1 MLRRRSRLL
10 WLLVLGVAVLLVASG
25 WQYFLHDTAETATI
39 RDAVDTFRSR
49 PGAPGRGSSP
59 LAPGVY
65 VYTTAGFEEIDALG
79 GARHD
84 YPARTTITVTVA
96 GCGLK
101 LRWVA
106 LQERDTTWE
115 RCATPRGDVLRSA
128 FETHR
133 FFGTTEHTDYVCGTT
148 LERPKGDKP
157 GTSWALLCKAA
168 GRTERGTGR
177 VVARETLSVGSARIA
192 TVHVRWRATL
202 SGKTTGTT
210 DRDAWL
216 ARANGL
222 PVRMTMASETTTGSV
237 VGDVHYRESV
247 ELELTSTTPRR

>member
-1 MLRRRSRLL
+1 MLRRSRLL
-10 WLLVLGVAVLLVASG
+10 WLLVLGVAVLLVAAG

-39 RDAVDTFRSR
+39 RDAVDSFRH
-49 PGAPGRGSSP
+49 APTSPAGRLP
-59 LAPGVY
+59 TLAPGVY
-65 VYTTAGFEEIDALG
+65 VYATAGFEEIDALG

-84 YPARTTITVTVA
+84 YPAETTITVTA
-96 GCGLK
+96 GGCGVK

-106 LQERDTTWE
+106 LKERDTTWE
-115 RCATPRGDVLRSA
+115 RCATPRGDVLRTA

-148 LERPKGDKP
+148 LERPKGDEP
-157 GTSWALLCKAA
+157 GTSWPLLCKAD
-168 GRTERGTGR
+168 GRTERGRGR
-177 VVARETLSVGSARIA
+177 VVARGSLTIGSTRIA
-192 TVHVRWRATL
+192 TVHVRWSATL
-202 SGKTTGTT
+202 SGKTTGTS

-216 ARANGL
+216 ARSNGL